1 MRILLVSDN
10 HGDKD
15 VLDQLIIRWPDVNLY
30 LHAGDSLLEAQSIYP
45 FRTVRGNC
53 DYHYDMLEEIIIPTP
68 FGNILMRHKDDV
80 GVNYLKE
87 HQIRIF
93 IYGHTHIKSCVHKNG
108 IAYINP
114 GSLVNPR
121 DEIPSYA
128 ILENTK
134 EDVHVTFYSLEDH
147 KPLKRYK
154 IYELKGE

>member
-1 MRILLVSDN
+1 MRILLVSDS
-10 HGDKD
+10 HGNQD
-15 VLDQLIIRWPDVNLY
+15 VLDQLIIRWPNVELY
-30 LHAGDSLLEAQSIYP
+30 LHAGDSQQEAQAIYP

-53 DYHYDMLEEIIIPTP
+53 DYHFDMNEELMLPTP
-68 FGNILMRHKDDV
+68 FGNILMRHKDDLTTK
-80 GVNYLKE
+80 YIKE
-87 HQIRIF
+87 NDIKVFIF
-93 IYGHTHIKSCVHKNG
+93 GHTHVRCCMQKNG

-114 GSLVNPR
+114 GSLVEPR
-121 DEIPSYA
+121 DEIASYA